1 MDLEKRKVEDARTKA
16 LEYENAEMKK
26 TLRTIKKLLFIFDDL
41 VLHPTYQN
49 ELEYYPKSQKF
60 MVELAMKANF
70 FKTSY
75 EIRQKIEECIKER
88 WSKRVSNK

>member
-1 MDLEKRKVEDARTKA
+1 MTDKE
-16 LEYENAEMKK
+16 EMRK
-26 TLRTIKKLLFIFDDL
+26 TLNAVRKQLAIFDDL
-41 VLHPTYQN
+41 VLYPTYQY
-49 ELEYYPKSQKF
+49 ELQHYPKSQKS

-75 EIRQKIEECIKER
+75 EIRQKTEEHMKER